1 MQWIKSCLLALTLLL
16 GGVGHT
22 RADLVY
28 DTTYAWDGSSVI
40 STWGSTQSG
49 ATPTYGQTFV
59 APCIPEHCSFKNF
72 TASTSTV
79 LGAAGPPFSQRMSTP
94 AIPVP

>member
-1 MQWIKSCLLALTLLL
+1 MQWIKNGLLFLALLL
-16 GGVGHT
+16 GGVGQI

-28 DTTYAWDGSSVI
+28 DTTYAWDGSSVV

-59 APCIPEHCSFKNF
+59 APAFPNIAPRTSP
-72 TASTSTV
+72 STSTD
-79 LGAAGPPFSQRMSTP
+79 LGAAGPPILRRMSMP
-94 AIPVP
+94 GPVP